1 MKIHQKLEYLIAMC
15 SEEFIKDCIFIRE
28 ITSWMG
34 ENDFTEFFNH
44 LCSMWG
50 IKNPDDVEDTEE
62 TD

>member
-34 ENDFTEFFNH
+34 ENDFTEILQSFVQHVGNQK
-44 LCSMWG
+44 SR
-50 IKNPDDVEDTEE
+50 
-62 TD
+62 